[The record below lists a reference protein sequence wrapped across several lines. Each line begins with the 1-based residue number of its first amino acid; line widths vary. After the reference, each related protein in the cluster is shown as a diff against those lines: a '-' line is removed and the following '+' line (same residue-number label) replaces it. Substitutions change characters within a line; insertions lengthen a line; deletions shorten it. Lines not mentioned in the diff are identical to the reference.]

1 MIKNCA
7 RCGGFY
13 STLNAEVIGGIP
25 CRCTAPMQEPE
36 QEPTAA
42 DVEPWIG
49 MADSALRDAKK
60 AVAVLFTMLTKIGQR
75 EGAMVADEIGANIGT
90 ALKEIAHVRSGA
102 IAAPHPAQ
110 PQPVVPDDLA
120 ERFAAVHS
128 LEPELNQL
136 VYEALCK
143 RPRTAGAATTIIAQ
157 YPAQPSSE
165 HGICPNCV
173 SPWKCNGPHIGE
185 RPPSGYEDAPIQAQ
199 EPTAADWRKAI
210 AASLEHS
217 GRNQLANGAI
227 DWIENRAR
235 EISRERK
242 A

>member
-1 MIKNCA
+1 MTDSQNP
-7 RCGGFY
+7 R
-13 STLNAEVIGGIP
+13 AELLPSLHALVGEI
-25 CRCTAPMQEPE
+25 
-36 QEPTAA
+36 
-42 DVEPWIG
+42 DVTDIQLTFAINFLDGWLQDEGEEVSRHWNVVK
-49 MADSALRDAKK
+49 SALLSRAATTQAVDERPGNKCPRGWGDFNRDELIDLVEILSAQCKTPPSQP
-60 AVAVLFTMLTKIGQR
+60 VA
-75 EGAMVADEIGANIGT
+75 
-90 ALKEIAHVRSGA
+90 
-102 IAAPHPAQ
+102 
-110 PQPVVPDDLA
+110 PVVPDDLA

-128 LEPELNQL
+128 LEPELNRL

-143 RPRTAGAATTIIAQ
+143 RPRTAGAAATIIAQ

-235 EISRERK
+235 EIARERK
-242 A
+242 